1 MKISNKMVA
10 FEDLP
15 EGMIFQDPA
24 SGNVYYIKT
33 ASVVDEDTGAEEW
46 NALNL
51 DTYNRRALHGSACL
65 RRGTHYPLT
74 KPNFCSCF
82 FSPFPMALAVVPET
96 TANKLNGDKKNE
108 K

>member
-1 MKISNKMVA
+1 MKITVKHSNKMVA

-33 ASVVDEDTGAEEW
+33 ASVVDENTGAEEW

-51 DTYNRRALHGSACL
+51 DTYN
-65 RRGTHYPLT
+65 
-74 KPNFCSCF
+74 FDCF
-82 FSPFPMALAVVPET
+82 GAPCMVRPVYDAELIIP
-96 TANKLNGDKKNE
+96 
-108 K
+108 